1 MLGKTLVIF
10 RQFLIPIFVAGWRVR
25 QEDFRLQLRWFCEGN
40 VLCSSERLGDGKAW
54 GLPGLTLRYNNNYVA
69 GKSTGDLSLGTLSKH
84 GRFSIATF
92 DCLKISEKTIW
103 KINDFQFGD

>member
-54 GLPGLTLRYNNNYVA
+54 GLPGFTLRYNKNYVA
-69 GKSTGDLSLGTLSKH
+69 GKSTCIYIYQMNNNNLMT
-84 GRFSIATF
+84 R
-92 DCLKISEKTIW
+92 
-103 KINDFQFGD
+103 